1 MALDGVFLS
10 LIKNELSCLIGGR
23 VDRIHQ
29 PSREELVIGFRTA
42 QGLKKVL
49 FSADPGSA
57 RIHLTCAQIENP
69 KAPPMFCMLMRKH
82 LSSGK
87 LVDIRQD
94 GFERIL
100 CFDFEAVSE
109 MGDKVRLTLVSE
121 IMGRYSNIMLVN
133 QQGKIIDSIKRVG
146 SDHSSVRVVL
156 PGVSYEAPPR
166 DNRLDL
172 CSCSFEQLKDKLGEN
187 PKAETSKALLKA
199 FEGISPIL
207 AREICFFALRGE
219 EKISAELSTDEL
231 ERMWFFIGKLRRE
244 LEKGENTYTIV
255 KTKEGVM
262 KDFCFCAIHQYG
274 ALMVTREFDSPGEL
288 LDFFYSQRDAYS
300 RTKQKASDLFKL
312 IVNLSERTK
321 RRVENQRLEL
331 EQCGERDKL
340 RIYAD
345 LIMANPGSINK
356 GQTSC
361 TLMNFYEENCPQ
373 ITIPLDRRLSAMDNA
388 QRYYKQ
394 YHKLGAA
401 KERLTALIASGEE
414 ESRYLDS
421 VFDALSRA
429 TTEGEIAELRQELS
443 EQGYIRNKNSKSKP
457 PKALP
462 PMEFEVHGFTVRV
475 GRNNKQN
482 DKLTCKTAEKTDI
495 WLHTKD
501 IPGSHTVISAKG
513 GSVPDEVIL
522 TAARIA
528 AYFSKAKNSSQVG
541 VDHALIRNV
550 KKPAGARPGMVIFTN
565 NKTVYVSP
573 LSDEQIR
580 ELSKSSS

>member
-29 PSREELVIGFRTA
+29 PSREELVIGIRTM
-42 QGLKKVL
+42 QGVKKVL

-57 RIHLTCAQIENP
+57 RIHLTSAEIENP

-87 LVDIRQD
+87 LTDIRQD

-100 CFDFEAVSE
+100 CFDFEATNE

-133 QQGKIIDSIKRVG
+133 GQGKIIDSIKRVG

-156 PGVSYEAPPR
+156 PGVTYEPPPR
-166 DNRLDL
+166 DDRLDL
-172 CSCSFEQLKDKLGEN
+172 CTCTFEQLKDKLGES
-187 PKAETSKALLKA
+187 PKSETSKALLKA

-207 AREICFFALRGE
+207 AREMCFFALRGE
-219 EKISAELSTDEL
+219 EKTAWELTTDEL
-231 ERMWFFIGKLRRE
+231 DRLWFFIGRLRSD
-244 LEKGENTYTIV
+244 LEKGENTFTVV
-255 KTKEGVM
+255 KTKEGVL
-262 KDFCFCAIHQYG
+262 KDFCFCPIHQYG
-274 ALMVTREFDSPGEL
+274 ALMVTREFESPGEL

-312 IVNLSERTK
+312 IVNLTERTK

-340 RIYAD
+340 RVYAD
-345 LIMANPGSINK
+345 LIMANPGSIKK

-361 TLMNFYEENCPQ
+361 TLMNFYEQSCPE
-373 ITIPLDRRLSAMDNA
+373 ITIPLDRRLSPIDNA
-388 QRYYKQ
+388 QKYYKQ

-401 KERLTALIASGEE
+401 QERLTALIASGEE
-414 ESRYLDS
+414 ESKYLDS
-421 VFDALSRA
+421 VFDALTRA
-429 TTEGEIAELRQELS
+429 TTEAEIAELRLELS
-443 EQGYIRNKNSKSKP
+443 EQGYIRNRNSKGKP

-462 PMEFEVHGFTVRV
+462 PMEFEIQGFTVRV

-513 GSVPDEVIL
+513 GAVPDGVIL
-522 TAARIA
+522 TAARLA
-528 AYFSKAKNSSQVG
+528 AYFSKAKDSSQVG
-541 VDHALIRNV
+541 VDYALIRHV

-573 LSDEQIR
+573 LSDEQLQ
-580 ELSKSSS
+580 ELSKGSS

>member
-146 SDHSSVRVVL
+146 SDQSSVRVVL

-172 CSCSFEQLKDKLGEN
+172 CSCSFEQLKDKLAEN

-207 AREICFFALRGE
+207 AREI
-219 EKISAELSTDEL
+219 
-231 ERMWFFIGKLRRE
+231 
-244 LEKGENTYTIV
+244 
-255 KTKEGVM
+255 
-262 KDFCFCAIHQYG
+262 
-274 ALMVTREFDSPGEL
+274 
-288 LDFFYSQRDAYS
+288 
-300 RTKQKASDLFKL
+300 
-312 IVNLSERTK
+312 
-321 RRVENQRLEL
+321 
-331 EQCGERDKL
+331 
-340 RIYAD
+340 
-345 LIMANPGSINK
+345 
-356 GQTSC
+356 
-361 TLMNFYEENCPQ
+361 
-373 ITIPLDRRLSAMDNA
+373 
-388 QRYYKQ
+388 
-394 YHKLGAA
+394 
-401 KERLTALIASGEE
+401 
-414 ESRYLDS
+414 
-421 VFDALSRA
+421 
-429 TTEGEIAELRQELS
+429 
-443 EQGYIRNKNSKSKP
+443 
-457 PKALP
+457 
-462 PMEFEVHGFTVRV
+462 
-475 GRNNKQN
+475 
-482 DKLTCKTAEKTDI
+482 
-495 WLHTKD
+495 
-501 IPGSHTVISAKG
+501 
-513 GSVPDEVIL
+513 
-522 TAARIA
+522 
-528 AYFSKAKNSSQVG
+528 
-541 VDHALIRNV
+541 
-550 KKPAGARPGMVIFTN
+550 
-565 NKTVYVSP
+565 
-573 LSDEQIR
+573 
-580 ELSKSSS
+580 